1 MLNLNIKLK
10 KLEEENKKIKVG
22 VIGAGQ
28 MGTGL
33 VSQMLSIKGMLPI
46 VVVDRTL
53 TKARN
58 AYVLAGVNPDDIVA
72 TNKVTEAERAINK
85 GKFVISDNVEIAT
98 YPLPIDVVVDAT
110 GNPESGAQIA
120 LYSIYNKKHIVMLNV
135 EADATIGPI
144 LKKMAKTA
152 GVVYTV
158 SAGDEP
164 GAIKELYDFADAMGF
179 EIIAAGKGKNNPL
192 DRYVTPEKI
201 VDQAKAK
208 GVNPRMLSSF
218 IDGTNTMIEMTCV
231 SNSLGFVPSKRGMT
245 GVKATLSELPKLFS
259 LKEEG
264 GILDRFN
271 VLEYVYGIAPGV
283 FVIIRTDNEIVR
295 KELKYVSMGEGPSY
309 VLYRPYHLA
318 SLETPLSVARAYF
331 YNEATMAPTSS
342 ISDTVTFA
350 KRDLRAGECLDNIG
364 SSKVY
369 GLIDTIQN
377 VKKENA
383 LPIGLA
389 NSKVKL
395 KKDIKKDGIITYD
408 DVELDESSIV
418 LQLRKLQDK
427 LVSLKK

>member
-1 MLNLNIKLK
+1 MLNLNIKLE
-10 KLEEENKKIKVG
+10 KLEEEKKKIKVG
-22 VIGAGQ
+22 VVGAGQ

-33 VSQMLSIKGMLPI
+33 VSQMLSIKGMLPV

-53 TKARN
+53 AKAKN
-58 AYVLAGVNPDDIVA
+58 TYISSGVHPDDVVVA
-72 TNKVTEAERAINK
+72 NKVSEAERAISQ
-85 GKFVISDNVEIAT
+85 GKFVVSDDVEIAT
-98 YPLPIDVVVDAT
+98 YPLPVDVVVDAT

-144 LKKMAKTA
+144 LKKMAETA

-192 DRYVTPEKI
+192 NRYITPEK
-201 VDQAKAK
+201 VADEARAK

-231 SNSLGFVPSKRGMT
+231 SNSLGLLPSQRGMT
-245 GVKATLSELPKLFS
+245 GIKATLSELPKLFS

-264 GILDRFN
+264 GILDSFK

-283 FVIIRTDNEIVR
+283 FVVIRTDNEIVK

-318 SLETPLSVARAYF
+318 SLETPLSIAKAYF
-331 YNEATMAPTSS
+331 YKEPTMAPIKST
-342 ISDTVTFA
+342 SDTITFA
-350 KRDLRAGECLDNIG
+350 KKDLKAGEYLDRIG
-364 SSKVY
+364 SSKIY
-369 GLIDTIQN
+369 GLIDTVQN
-377 VKKENA
+377 AEREKA
-383 LPIGLA
+383 LPVGLA
-389 NSKVKL
+389 SGRVKL
-395 KKDIKKDGIITYD
+395 KRNVQKDDIITYD
-408 DVELDESSIV
+408 DVEFDETSIV
-418 LQLRKLQDK
+418 LQLRRLQDK
-427 LVSLKK
+427 LGKF